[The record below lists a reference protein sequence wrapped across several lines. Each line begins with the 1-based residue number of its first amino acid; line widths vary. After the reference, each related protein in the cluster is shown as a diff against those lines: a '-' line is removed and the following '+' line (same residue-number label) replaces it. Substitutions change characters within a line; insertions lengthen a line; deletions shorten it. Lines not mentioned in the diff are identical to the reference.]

1 LSEVIPPRLRTADL
15 ARHLRHV
22 ALDLYER
29 DGFDAVTA
37 DVLANES
44 GVNRRSLFRY
54 FSTLDDVVFSD
65 HHIEIQPQ
73 VQQRLADA
81 AGTVPTVAAALVPVL
96 ECFAVDEDFVRRR
109 QRIVS
114 CSTVLHDREQ
124 LWFGLYRTSVAER
137 LREVATS
144 TIERAMAAV
153 VAAALVAALGEVL
166 DAWYQDESVD
176 ALAFFRQLTALI
188 SSIEER
194 STSGRD
200 GPGHQHLRVEQAL
213 QPRLAGREAGR
224 GER

>member
-1 LSEVIPPRLRTADL
+1 MDRFRRDRLRMTGRFGSVIPPRLRTADL

-73 VQQRLADA
+73 VQERLAAA
-81 AGTVPTVAAALVPVL
+81 AGTITSVGAALLPVL

-109 QRIVS
+109 QRVVAE
-114 CSTVLHDREQ
+114 STHLRDREQ
-124 LWFGLYRTSVAER
+124 LWFGLYRLSLAER
-137 LREVATS
+137 LRQESVGPADN
-144 TIERAMAAV
+144 AMATV
-153 VAAALVAALGEVL
+153 TAAALVAALGEVL
-166 DAWYQDESVD
+166 ELWYHDKSVD
-176 ALAFFRQLTALI
+176 ADKLFAGLIDRIALM
-188 SSIEER
+188 EG
-194 STSGRD
+194 T
-200 GPGHQHLRVEQAL
+200 
-213 QPRLAGREAGR
+213 
-224 GER
+224 